1 MTLEKLLIFGFAL
14 AALFAITTVGTNMM
28 SDRSDANDQYE
39 SDDHRTIW
47 RTRASKQLIFK
58 GRKTP

>member
-28 SDRSDANDQYE
+28 SDRGEANEQYE
-39 SDDHRTIW
+39 DEIGKLADSG
-47 RTRASKQLIFK
+47 F
-58 GRKTP
+58 

>member
-39 SDDHRTIW
+39 SAVDDL
-47 RTRASKQLIFK
+47 SNSSF
-58 GRKTP
+58 

>member
-39 SDDHRTIW
+39 DATTDLADS
-47 RTRASKQLIFK
+47 SF
-58 GRKTP
+58 

>member
-28 SDRSDANDQYE
+28 TDRGEANTRYE
-39 SDDHRTIW
+39 GAVQGLETSH
-47 RTRASKQLIFK
+47 F
-58 GRKTP
+58 

>member
-28 SDRSDANDQYE
+28 SDRSDANDDYE
-39 SDDHRTIW
+39 DAVSDLAGSD
-47 RTRASKQLIFK
+47 F
-58 GRKTP
+58 

>member
-28 SDRSDANDQYE
+28 SDRGEANEAYKSEVQGLAD
-39 SDDHRTIW
+39 SG
-47 RTRASKQLIFK
+47 F
-58 GRKTP
+58 